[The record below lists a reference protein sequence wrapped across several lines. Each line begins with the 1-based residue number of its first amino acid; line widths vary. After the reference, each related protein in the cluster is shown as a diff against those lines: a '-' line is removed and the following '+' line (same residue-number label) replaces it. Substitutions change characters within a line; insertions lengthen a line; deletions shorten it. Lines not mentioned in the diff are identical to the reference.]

1 MRGLCGGNI
10 KIIFEPEF
18 ITPLKDAYSGVS
30 LGKGDFIEEVKK
42 KISMKGRDRE
52 IGETRFTGSY
62 TPDDVIYYYFF
73 MYSRTG
79 ALYGRRSF
87 KA

>member
-1 MRGLCGGNI
+1 
-10 KIIFEPEF
+10 
-18 ITPLKDAYSGVS
+18 

-73 MYSRTG
+73 MYSLKVL
-79 ALYGRRSF
+79 AKQF
-87 KA
+87 VV